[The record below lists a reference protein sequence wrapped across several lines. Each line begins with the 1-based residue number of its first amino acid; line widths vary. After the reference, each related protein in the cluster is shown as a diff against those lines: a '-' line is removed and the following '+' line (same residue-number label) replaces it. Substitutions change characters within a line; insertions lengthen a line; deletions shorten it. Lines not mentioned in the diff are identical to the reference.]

1 MNNVCADSGFLI
13 ALYDSSDSYNATA
26 RRLFQENLDRPPFNR
41 FALPWPIMYETLSTR
56 LARDRRTVEMIER
69 DLKRMEMRRQLEYWD
84 DKPFRDQAFENFVRE
99 IDKPRLHYRALSL
112 VDRVV
117 RLMLADV
124 NLKMDLFI
132 TFNGGDFHDV
142 CRESRIVMI
151 P

>member
-69 DLKRMEMRRQLEYWD
+69 DLKRMEMRQQARVLGRQAVPGSGL
-84 DKPFRDQAFENFVRE
+84 
-99 IDKPRLHYRALSL
+99 
-112 VDRVV
+112 
-117 RLMLADV
+117 
-124 NLKMDLFI
+124 
-132 TFNGGDFHDV
+132 
-142 CRESRIVMI
+142 
-151 P
+151 